1 MCRRER
7 ASSAAWVFQRLR
19 PGDSASDRTPHTEL
33 EECTMPM
40 KRLPAI
46 ALSLAL
52 SLGLLAGCGTTAVVA
67 VPAPT
72 PSVVPTEAPATLVRR
87 GRKDRPVP
95 HHLGG

>member
-1 MCRRER
+1 MCRRDC

-19 PGDSASDRTPHTEL
+19 PGDPAPDRTPHTEL

-52 SLGLLAGCGTTAVVA
+52 RLGLLHPFVGGKVNC
-67 VPAPT
+67 
-72 PSVVPTEAPATLVRR
+72 EFFR
-87 GRKDRPVP
+87 G
-95 HHLGG
+95 